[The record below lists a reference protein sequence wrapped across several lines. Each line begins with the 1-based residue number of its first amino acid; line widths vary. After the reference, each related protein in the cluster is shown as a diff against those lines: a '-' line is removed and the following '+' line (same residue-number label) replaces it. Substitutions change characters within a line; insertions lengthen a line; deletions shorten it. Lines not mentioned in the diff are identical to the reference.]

1 FDTIIRELRTFI
13 LFAKR
18 ELRIHNQEK
27 RETSRRKHASA
38 RLLRRLVSSSP
49 PSWAGNLF
57 LLVEESLFFCHH
69 KDLSF
74 SLTFGEG
81 IVLRGAQVKF

>member
-13 LFAKR
+13 PFAKR

-27 RETSRRKHASA
+27 RE
-38 RLLRRLVSSSP
+38 RLHEENTPALVSSSP